1 MNDFIPASVYC
12 NNVFDGTH
20 ETPKHVEI
28 GRPFVT
34 SKNIMGRKLKLSTS
48 YNISESDYNSFQVR
62 SKVSQW
68 DVLFSLIG
76 SVGEVYLEKEENI
89 PYAIK
94 NIGVFSCKDEY
105 KAKWL
110 YYYLQSPYAKS
121 HINSYLRGA
130 VQKFLSL
137 GLLREFPIPAYDK
150 SKNKIIDCLFNLD
163 TKNELNQRINAE
175 LESMAKT
182 LYDYWF
188 VQFEF
193 PTTPPPPSYR
203 TPPPNTTVLL
213 SYLGE
218 DGRGYKSAGG
228 KMVLNEKLG
237 KEIPEGWDVK
247 PLGKALKTHLGGTP
261 STKNPEYWEN
271 ATIPW
276 LNSGDLTEFPIIK
289 SSSFVTKK
297 GVDNSAT
304 TILPKG
310 SVVISLVRYIR
321 PSIIALEAC
330 ANQSVVGI
338 RESEEL
344 KNTFIYPYLVN
355 EIPRLMSLRTGAQQP
370 HINKETIDETLLCI
384 PPTNILNEYYK
395 ISEPIY
401 KKIINLAF
409 KSQTLTELRDWLL
422 PMLMNGQVQV

>member
-1 MNDFIPASVYC
+1 MLSVKDMRENSFFYEDC
-12 NNVFDGTH
+12 KF
-20 ETPKHVEI
+20 
-28 GRPFVT
+28 
-34 SKNIMGRKLKLSTS
+34 
-48 YNISESDYNSFQVR
+48 ISESDYQSLVR
-62 SKVSQW
+62 GDCKPLLN
-68 DVLFSLIG
+68 DILIAKDG
-76 SVGEVYLEKEENI
+76 SYLKYVFVIEEEKEEVILSSIGILRPNLDLI
-89 PYAIK
+89 NPFYIK
-94 NIGVFSCKDEY
+94 
-105 KAKWL
+105 
-110 YYYLQSPYAKS
+110 YYLQSDFVKKQVARKYVSGTALPRIILKNFGEIQVPY
-121 HINSYLRGA
+121 IDI
-130 VQKFLSL
+130 QKQQ
-137 GLLREFPIPAYDK
+137 
-150 SKNKIIDCLFNLD
+150 KIIKVLRCLD
-163 TKNELNQRINAE
+163 AKIELNQRINAE

-193 PTTPPPPSYR
+193 PTPSAPLSAPLSLSGHLPKYDR
-203 TPPPNTTVLL
+203 ETLDNNKNTSVVFGGTE
-213 SYLGE
+213 G
-218 DGRGYKSAGG
+218 GYKSAGG
-228 KMVLNEKLG
+228 KMVWNEALNK
-237 KEIPEGWDVK
+237 KVPEGWQVK
-247 PLGKALKTHLGGTP
+247 SLGKALKTNLGGTP

-276 LNSGDLTEFPIIK
+276 LNSGDLVEFPIIK
-289 SSSFVTKK
+289 SSSFVTKN

-370 HINKETIDETLLCI
+370 HINKETIDEILLCI
-384 PPTNILNEYYK
+384 PPENILNKYYK

-409 KSQTLTELRDWLL
+409 ESQTLTELRDWLL
-422 PMLMNGQVQV
+422 PMLMNGQVRA